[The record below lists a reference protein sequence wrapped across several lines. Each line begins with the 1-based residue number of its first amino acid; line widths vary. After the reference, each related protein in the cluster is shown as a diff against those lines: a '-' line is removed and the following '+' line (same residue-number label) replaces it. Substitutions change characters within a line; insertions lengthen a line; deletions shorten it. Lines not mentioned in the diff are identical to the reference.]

1 MDLKRVGFITSDE
14 ALQLKQQPRV
24 LTFIGGGYITC
35 ELAHFYGSLGTKIN
49 IVQLGDK
56 LLPSEDEEISH
67 KFTEVFSKKYN
78 VYLGYNVESV
88 ITKTSSNKNSSSEIF
103 A

>member
-1 MDLKRVGFITSDE
+1 MDLKESGFITSDE

-35 ELAHFYGSLGTKIN
+35 ELAHFYGSLGTEIN

-56 LLPSEDEEISH
+56 LLPREDEEISLSSQ
-67 KFTEVFSKKYN
+67 KFFPKSIMYIWDTMWN
-78 VYLGYNVESV
+78 Q
-88 ITKTSSNKNSSSEIF
+88 
-103 A
+103 